1 LKRSLLVPV
10 AWDDDSPSDT
20 ARLTANIA
28 GILRRVVDQATPSA
42 APTVA
47 MAQQWHR
54 DLYDG
59 IALPVAYYAGE
70 VRDSDPEFPELI
82 DYEVRVGRFLGVP
95 SRDVP
100 IALVRFEHD
109 FGDAVSAADAELLT
123 HAGIDAVG
131 AQLYVTLAAVTHGE
145 WIRIHPFANGN
156 GRIARLWTHWLAA
169 RYNLPPLM
177 QVKPRPSDRA
187 YAHAA
192 TAAMEGDHRPMRAW
206 LLDQFRS
213 SM

>member
-1 LKRSLLVPV
+1 
-10 AWDDDSPSDT
+10 
-20 ARLTANIA
+20 
-28 GILRRVVDQATPSA
+28 
-42 APTVA
+42 

-59 IALPVAYYAGE
+59 IVLPVAYYAGE

-82 DYEVRVGRFLGVP
+82 DYEVRVGRHVGVP
-95 SRDVP
+95 SHDVP
-100 IALVRFEHD
+100 VALVRFEHD
-109 FGDAVSAADAELLT
+109 LGDAVNAADEQHLGLAD
-123 HAGIDAVG
+123 IDAG
-131 AQLYVTLAAVTHGE
+131 AAQLYVTLAAVTHGE

-156 GRIARLWTHWLAA
+156 GRTARLWTHWLAA

-177 QVKPRPSDRA
+177 RVKPRPNDRA

-213 SM
+213 TA

>member
-1 LKRSLLVPV
+1 LKRSSLVPV
-10 AWDDDSPSDT
+10 AWDDDNPSDT
-20 ARLTANIA
+20 TRLASNVS
-28 GILRRVVDQATPSA
+28 GILRRVVDQARPPA

-59 IALPVAYYAGE
+59 IVLPVAYYAGE

-82 DYEVRVGRFLGVP
+82 DYEVGVGRHFGVP

-100 IALVRFEHD
+100 VALVRFEHD
-109 FGDAVSAADAELLT
+109 LANAVTVADEQLLDL
-123 HAGIDAVG
+123 AGIEAAG
-131 AQLYVTLAAVTHGE
+131 AHMYVTLAAVAHGE

-156 GRIARLWTHWLAA
+156 GRTARLWTHWLAA

-177 QVKPRPSDRA
+177 RVKPRPNDRA
-187 YAHAA
+187 YTRAA

-206 LLDQFRS
+206 LLDQFHS
-213 SM
+213 GA